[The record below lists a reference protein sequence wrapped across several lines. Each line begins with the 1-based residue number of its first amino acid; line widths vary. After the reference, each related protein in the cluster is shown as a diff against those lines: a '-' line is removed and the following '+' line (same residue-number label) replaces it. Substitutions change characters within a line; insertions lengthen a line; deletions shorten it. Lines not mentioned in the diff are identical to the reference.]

1 MTRGMA
7 NSVWTDSA
15 WNAVLIGLVA
25 LSAVGVIAIISLID
39 MGLLGGTMSCGG
51 LGGWLIGLPLAAVIV
66 GASILLLRHRP
77 QP

>member
-1 MTRGMA
+1 MT

-15 WNAVLIGLVA
+15 WSAVLIALVT

-39 MGLLGGTMSCGG
+39 MGLLGGTMSCGVG
-51 LGGWLIGLPLAAVIV
+51 MGGWLVGLPLIAVIV

-77 QP
+77 QH

>member
-1 MTRGMA
+1 MTNGMT

-39 MGLLGGTMSCGG
+39 MGMLGGTISCGG

-66 GASILLLRHRP
+66 GASILLLRHKP
-77 QP
+77 QH